1 MDVPGDGERPDRNRR
16 PSMWLL
22 MDPGAL
28 PPGMATRAVPMA
40 LVALLPDEIDVLEGG
55 TGAGLEDAE
64 LATLAARGLPAAEI
78 ADRLHISRR
87 TAYRR
92 LARLRD
98 AIGARN
104 SAELAARLSERGF

>member
-1 MDVPGDGERPDRNRR
+1 MSGDGERPGRNGR

-22 MDPGAL
+22 IDPGAV

-40 LVALLPDEIDVLEGG
+40 LVALLPDEVEVIEGG
-55 TGAGLEDAE
+55 AGAAPDDSE
-64 LATLAARGLPAAEI
+64 LASLAARGLSAAEI

-87 TAYRR
+87 TTYRR

-98 AIGARN
+98 ITGARN

>member
-1 MDVPGDGERPDRNRR
+1 MPGDAEPRGRNSR

-22 MDPGAL
+22 VDPRAV

-40 LVALLPDEIDVLEGG
+40 LIALLPGEVDAFDGA
-55 TGAGLEDAE
+55 TGADPEEVAV
-64 LATLAARGLPAAEI
+64 ARLAARGLPATEI
-78 ADRLHISRR
+78 AARLHISRR

-92 LARLRD
+92 LARLRE
-98 AIGARN
+98 AVGARS

>member
-1 MDVPGDGERPDRNRR
+1 
-16 PSMWLL
+16 MWLL
-22 MDPGAL
+22 IDPEAV
-28 PPGMATRAVPMA
+28 PPGMAARSVPMA
-40 LVALLPDEIDVLEGG
+40 LVALLPEEIDVLKGG
-55 TGAGLEDAE
+55 AEERPDEAE
-64 LATLAARGLPAAEI
+64 LASLAAKGLSAVEI

-98 AIGARN
+98 ATGARN